1 MKVPIGE
8 GADAVEIDGSIG
20 EGGGQVLRSALALSL
35 VTGRELRIRNIRS
48 RRKKPGLQPQHLK
61 AVEAAATVGMART
74 EGAHLG
80 SQSLVF
86 QPHGIRSGEFEF
98 DIGTAGST
106 SLVLQTIL
114 LPLSFASEPSSV
126 TVRGGTHVPWSP
138 CFHYLD
144 LHWIRY
150 MRKIGFDLKIDM
162 ELAGFYPQGAGV
174 VNALVQRVVR
184 VLPLRLTERGALKRI
199 HGISAV
205 SNLDFSIAERQ
216 RDQALRRLADQFPS
230 VEIDIVQMPSR
241 FRGTML
247 LLVAEFEH
255 SQCCY
260 FGLGARGKPAERV
273 ADEAVDQLFGFLD
286 TDGAI
291 DERLADQLILPLA
304 FASGTSKLRTSKVTQ
319 HLLTNAEV
327 LRTCLSLDIQITGD
341 LGKPGLVRINGRSF
355 PSVISDQT
363 KCTILL

>member
-1 MKVPIGE
+1 MNAPTTE
-8 GADAVEIDGSIG
+8 STDAIEIDGSIG

-61 AVEAAATVGMART
+61 AVEAATTVGMART

-114 LPLSFASEPSSV
+114 LPLGFANESSSV
-126 TVRGGTHVPWSP
+126 TVRGGTHVPLSP

-144 LHWIRY
+144 LHWIHY
-150 MRKIGFDLKIDM
+150 MRKIGFDFKIDM
-162 ELAGFYPQGAGV
+162 ELAGFYPQGSGIVRAIV
-174 VNALVQRVVR
+174 KPASR
-184 VLPLRLTERGALKRI
+184 VLPLTLTERGALKTI
-199 HGISAV
+199 QGISAV
-205 SNLDFSIAERQ
+205 SNLDVSIAERQ
-216 RDQALRRLADQFPS
+216 RNKALLRLADHLPS
-230 VEIDIVQMPSR
+230 VKIHIEQMPSR

-273 ADEAVDQLFGFLD
+273 ADEAIDQLLNFLA

-304 FASGTSKLRTSKVTQ
+304 FASGVSQLRTSQVTR
-319 HLLTNAEV
+319 HLLTNGEV
-327 LRTCLSLDIQITGD
+327 LRTCLPIDVQVTGEV
-341 LGKPGLVRINGRSF
+341 GGPGLIEIKGAELYRR
-355 PSVISDQT
+355 QR
-363 KCTILL
+363 